1 MQTQVTGRTD
11 TLPQQPGQ
19 NAEQDTGAATSTP
32 SDHHAS
38 VMALCDHGNLHI
50 ARILDSRT
58 PRVFIISGPSGVG
71 KDTVIEK
78 LREVYPNAGYVV
90 TATSRPMRQ
99 GEEHGK
105 HYLFIERAEFEAQ
118 IAAGDFIE
126 SALVYGNLYGVPKR
140 PIVDA
145 LAADQQVII
154 KVDVKGAATLR
165 KLIPNTQSIFLLPE
179 SMESLLHRLRA
190 RKTEEADVLMK
201 RFRTAAEEL
210 DRVEEFDYVVFNE
223 AGKLGTAVRQIC
235 NIIDAAQ
242 RRVHQPPIT
251 LP

>member
-1 MQTQVTGRTD
+1 LTGRID
-11 TLPQQPGQ
+11 TLPHQSEQ
-19 NAEQDTGAATSTP
+19 NADGQSEATCSAP
-32 SDHHAS
+32 GNHDAF
-38 VMALCDHGNLHI
+38 VKALCDHGNLHI
-50 ARILDSRT
+50 SRILDARA

-78 LREVYPNAGYVV
+78 LREVYPDAGYVV
-90 TATSRPMRQ
+90 TATSRPKRR
-99 GEEHGK
+99 GEVHGK
-105 HYLFIERAEFEAQ
+105 HYLFIDREDFEAQ

-126 SALVYGNLYGVPKR
+126 SALVYGNLYGVPRR

-145 LAADQQVII
+145 LAAGQHVII

-179 SMESLLHRLRA
+179 SMEALLHRLRA
-190 RKTEEADVLMK
+190 RKTEDTDVLMK
-201 RFRTAAEEL
+201 RFRTATEEL

-223 AGKLGTAVRQIC
+223 AGRLDAAVRQIC

-242 RRVHQPPIT
+242 RRVHQPPVI